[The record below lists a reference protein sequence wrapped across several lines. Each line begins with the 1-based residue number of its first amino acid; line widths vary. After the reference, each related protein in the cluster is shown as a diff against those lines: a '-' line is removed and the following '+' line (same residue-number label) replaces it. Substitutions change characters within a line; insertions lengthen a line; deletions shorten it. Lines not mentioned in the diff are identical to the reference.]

1 MRNNLD
7 GNVTKSC
14 RMNMQF
20 MFECVL
26 CWLALTANHS
36 SKDALCEL

>member
-7 GNVTKSC
+7 GDVKKGY
-14 RMNMQF
+14 RMNTQF

-26 CWLALTANHS
+26 GWLALTYS
-36 SKDALCEL
+36 SIKRI